1 MGVYEVVMS
10 TDDGLALW
18 SNFLTLV
25 TPNDVGNPDSLRT
38 RSDHLTLSE

>member
-10 TDDGLALW
+10 TDDGWALW

-25 TPNDVGNPDSLRT
+25 TPNDVGSPDSLRMG
-38 RSDHLTLSE
+38 SII